1 MPKTSL
7 GLSYSAWLKKWRK
20 AGSPCW
26 PKVIKIVVVHWT
38 DAAYCEEET
47 GTIEAIKVGFLK
59 SADADSIALAMEGFE
74 DRDTRTHLTVPAGMV
89 NRVID
94 VATVRAF
101 DTE

>member
-1 MPKTSL
+1 VPRKSI
-7 GLSYSAWLKKWRK
+7 GLAYPAWLKKWRK
-20 AGSPCW
+20 DGSPRW
-26 PKVIKIVVVHWT
+26 PEVIKVVCVHWT

-74 DRDTRTHLTVPAGMV
+74 DKDTRTHLTVPAGMV

-94 VATVRAF
+94 VAVIRAF
-101 DTE
+101 SEE